1 MRLGFAV
8 QVLGRP
14 QLRSHD
20 ARRAP
25 QQPHLSVSLAYLRD
39 ILVYMAEAGLHMYRM
54 HPDLAPYITHPEMPQ
69 FHHQIDECLSELEYV
84 GQLAR
89 LGGVRLSFHADPYTV
104 LNSADAETQT
114 RSRAKVIALARL
126 LDAMQL
132 PAEAVIVTHVGGLF
146 GDRAT
151 SLGRFIAC
159 HDSLPPAAQRRLV
172 LENDDRYYA
181 LADTYHIHEQ
191 TGIPLVLDR
200 LHFLLNN
207 PDHLSL
213 GASLELALNT
223 WPADVRPKV
232 HFSSPR
238 TEMKALAPLPGDDAD
253 AGGVRPPLW
262 SNHSDYVN
270 PFEFVDFLRLRPTQ
284 PNFDVMLEARAKDLA
299 VLRLQRDLDTFAP
312 ELAM

>member
-39 ILVYMAEAGLHMYRM
+39 ILVYMTEARLRMYRM

-69 FHHQIDECLSELEYV
+69 FHRQIDECLPELEYV

-89 LGGVRLSFHADPYTV
+89 AADVRLSFHTDPYTV
-104 LNSADAETQT
+104 LNSADAETQA
-114 RSRAKVIALARL
+114 RSRAKVIVLARL
-126 LDAMQL
+126 LDAMGL
-132 PAEAVIVTHVGGLF
+132 PNEAVIVTHVGGLF
-146 GDRAT
+146 GDKTT
-151 SLGRFIAC
+151 SLERFIAC
-159 HDSLPPAAQRRLV
+159 YDSLPPTAQRRLV
-172 LENDDRYYA
+172 LENDDRHYS
-181 LADTYHIHEQ
+181 LADTFRIHEQ

-207 PDHLSL
+207 PDRLSL
-213 GASLELALNT
+213 GAGLEMALNT
-223 WPADVRPKV
+223 WPERVQPKV

-238 TEMKALAPLPGDDAD
+238 TEMKALAPLAGDDVD

-262 SNHSDYVN
+262 SNHSDYIN
-270 PFEFVDFLRLRPTQ
+270 PFEFADFLRLRPAR
-284 PNFDVMLEARAKDLA
+284 PGFDVMLEARAKDLA
-299 VLRLQRDLDTFAP
+299 VLRLQRDLETFAP
-312 ELAM
+312 ELAI

>member
-20 ARRAP
+20 GRRAP

-39 ILVYMAEAGLHMYRM
+39 ILVYMAETGLHMYRM
-54 HPDLAPYITHPEMPQ
+54 HPDLAPYITHPEMLQ
-69 FHHQIDECLSELEYV
+69 FHHQIDECLPELEYV

-89 LGGVRLSFHADPYTV
+89 AADVRLSFHTDPYTV
-104 LNSADAETQT
+104 LNSADAETQA

-126 LDAMQL
+126 LDAMRL

-146 GDRAT
+146 DDKIV
-151 SLGRFIAC
+151 SLECFIA
-159 HDSLPPAAQRRLV
+159 HYNSLPSAVQRRLV
-172 LENDDRYYA
+172 LENDDRHYS
-181 LADTYHIHEQ
+181 LTDTYRIHAQ

-207 PDHLSL
+207 PDRLSL
-213 GASLELALNT
+213 GAGLELALGT
-223 WPADVRPKV
+223 WPERVQPKV

-238 TEMKALAPLPGDDAD
+238 TEMKALAPLTGDDAG

-270 PFEFVDFLRLRPTQ
+270 PFEFVDFLRLRPAQ
-284 PNFDVMLEARAKDLA
+284 PDFDVMLEAKAKDLA
-299 VLRLQRDLDTFAP
+299 ALRLQRDLETFAP
-312 ELAM
+312 ELAV